1 MRFFCMCLM
10 LLGLPLWAHEFSFS
24 ETQVAFRDGRFIIEM
39 RCDLDALA
47 LGVPQDSDDQKL
59 VDALTAK
66 SPKDLDELKADLIRH
81 FERRIRV
88 RFDDQTVPFN
98 VILAPEQPFPPA
110 TSPSDA
116 IETPSFLGTL
126 VRFEGAV
133 PEESQTFS
141 FFASR
146 SFPAVKLIYVDA
158 PAEAQVVPVAPGA
171 RSEPV
176 AFRDMRPPGAATV
189 FGRYTVLG
197 FLHILPKGLDH
208 ILFVLGLFLLCNRRK
223 PLLIMVTGFTV
234 AHSLTLA
241 LSVMGVVQLP
251 SRPVEILIALSICYV
266 AVEVALGREYRMRH
280 TLVVFAFGLLH
291 GLGFAGVL
299 TELGLPDGQLVL
311 ALFAF
316 NIGVELGQITVLL
329 GAFALLGWW
338 RSKPFYEPYMVRP
351 ASVLIGCVGLFWVVE
366 RFMG

>member
-1 MRFFCMCLM
+1 MRILVSVFC
-10 LLGLPLWAHEFSFS
+10 LLLSLPLWAHSFTLT
-24 ETQVAFRDGRFIIEM
+24 ETHVAFRDGFFQIEM

-47 LGVPQDSDDQKL
+47 LGVPQESDDQAL
-59 VDALTAK
+59 YDALSAK
-66 SPKDLDELKADLIRH
+66 TPEELAELKAGLTRH

-88 RFDDQTVPFN
+88 RFDDQPVPFN
-98 VILAPEQPFPPA
+98 VVLAPEARFA
-110 TSPSDA
+110 TA
-116 IETPSFLGTL
+116 EVEAEAAVPSFLGTL
-126 VRFEGAV
+126 VRFEGTV
-133 PEESQTFS
+133 PAESQTFS

-146 SFPAVKLIYVDA
+146 SFPAVKLIFVDA
-158 PAEAQVVPVAPGA
+158 PAEAQVVPLPQGA
-171 RSEPV
+171 RSEPL
-176 AFRDMRPPGAATV
+176 AFRDLKPPGAATV

-223 PLLIMVTGFTV
+223 PLLIMVTGFTL

-241 LSVMGVVQLP
+241 LSVLGIVQLP

-266 AVEVALGREYRMRH
+266 AIEVALGREYRMRH

-299 TELGLPDGQLVL
+299 TELGLPEGQLVL

-316 NIGVELGQITVLL
+316 NIGVELGQIAVLV
-329 GAFALLGWW
+329 GAFAVFGWW
-338 RSKPFYEPYMVRP
+338 RAKAFYEPYLVRP
-351 ASVLIGCVGLFWVVE
+351 ASVLIGCIGLFWVVE
-366 RFMG
+366 RFIG